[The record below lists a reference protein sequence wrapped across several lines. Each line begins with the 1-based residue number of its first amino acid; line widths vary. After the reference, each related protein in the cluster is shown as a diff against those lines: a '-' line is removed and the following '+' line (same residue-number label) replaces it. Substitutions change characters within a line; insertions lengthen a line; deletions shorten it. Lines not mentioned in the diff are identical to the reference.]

1 MKQLRLSSIDD
12 ETLQL
17 KTRKTKTER
26 VTERL
31 ETLVPWSALI
41 ELIKPCYFV
50 SGRRGRQPY
59 DLELMLRIHL
69 LQVVY
74 NMSDP
79 QMEDFLLENHTARKF
94 VGLMYIDRTPDETT
108 ILHFRHFLEK
118 HDFGKKIFE
127 LINERFN
134 EAGLT
139 LCKGRI
145 IDASFIESPT
155 STKNRTHSRDPEMAS
170 GKKGNTWHFGMK
182 MHIATD
188 ECIGLA
194 TNAVYGPANEHDIV
208 RARDL
213 ISEETE
219 DVYGD
224 AGYLGIDKR
233 EEFKAD
239 DSNPNRQYWINQRP
253 GKLKLYSPDDA
264 FRVVEHMKSSI
275 RCKVEHVF
283 ARIKLQMGY
292 RKTRYRGIQKNAHR
306 INTML
311 ALANLFTWDCWRRR
325 VLG

>member
-74 NMSDP
+74 NLSDP
-79 QMEDFLLENHTARKF
+79 QMEDFLLENNTARKF

-145 IDASFIESPT
+145 IDASFIEAPT
-155 STKNRTHSRDPEMAS
+155 STKNRTHSRDSEMAS

-182 MHIATD
+182 MHVATD
-188 ECIGLA
+188 ECIGIA
-194 TNAVYGPANEHDIV
+194 TCA
-208 RARDL
+208 RARKWNGF
-213 ISEETE
+213 S
-219 DVYGD
+219 
-224 AGYLGIDKR
+224 
-233 EEFKAD
+233 
-239 DSNPNRQYWINQRP
+239 
-253 GKLKLYSPDDA
+253 LKMERASLT
-264 FRVVEHMKSSI
+264 VE
-275 RCKVEHVF
+275 R
-283 ARIKLQMGY
+283 
-292 RKTRYRGIQKNAHR
+292 RGH
-306 INTML
+306 
-311 ALANLFTWDCWRRR
+311 
-325 VLG
+325 

>member
-1 MKQLRLSSIDD
+1 MKKLRLSSIDD

-31 ETLVPWSALI
+31 ETLVPWSTLI

-74 NMSDP
+74 NLSDP
-79 QMEDFLLENHTARKF
+79 QMEDFLLENNTARKF

-108 ILHFRHFLEK
+108 ILHFRHFLGK

-145 IDASFIESPT
+145 IDVSFIESST
-155 STKNRTHSRDPEMAS
+155 STKNRKHSRDP
-170 GKKGNTWHFGMK
+170 
-182 MHIATD
+182 
-188 ECIGLA
+188 
-194 TNAVYGPANEHDIV
+194 
-208 RARDL
+208 
-213 ISEETE
+213 
-219 DVYGD
+219 
-224 AGYLGIDKR
+224 
-233 EEFKAD
+233 
-239 DSNPNRQYWINQRP
+239 
-253 GKLKLYSPDDA
+253 
-264 FRVVEHMKSSI
+264 
-275 RCKVEHVF
+275 
-283 ARIKLQMGY
+283 
-292 RKTRYRGIQKNAHR
+292 
-306 INTML
+306 
-311 ALANLFTWDCWRRR
+311 
-325 VLG
+325 

>member
-1 MKQLRLSSIDD
+1 MKRRSSI
-12 ETLQL
+12 
-17 KTRKTKTER
+17 
-26 VTERL
+26 
-31 ETLVPWSALI
+31 
-41 ELIKPCYFV
+41 
-50 SGRRGRQPY
+50 
-59 DLELMLRIHL
+59 
-69 LQVVY
+69 
-74 NMSDP
+74 SDI
-79 QMEDFLLENHTARKF
+79 
-94 VGLMYIDRTPDETT
+94 Y
-108 ILHFRHFLEK
+108 FLEK
-118 HDFGKKIFE
+118 HDFGRKIFE

-145 IDASFIESPT
+145 IDASFIEAPT
-155 STKNRTHSRDPEMAS
+155 STKNRTHSRDSEMAS

-182 MHIATD
+182 MHVATD
-188 ECIGLA
+188 ECIGIA
-194 TNAVYGPANEHDIV
+194 TDAVYGPANEHDIV

-219 DVYGD
+219 NVYGD

-311 ALANLFTWDCWRRR
+311 ALANLFTWDCRDRGCWGNCARC
-325 VLG
+325 LGNGPKKPIFMEIESLLTL

>member
-31 ETLVPWSALI
+31 ETLVPWSTLI
-41 ELIKPCYFV
+41 ELIKPCYFA

-74 NMSDP
+74 NMSDL

-108 ILHFRHFLEK
+108 IFHFRHFLGK

-145 IDASFIESPT
+145 IDVSFIESPT
-155 STKNRTHSRDPEMAS
+155 STKNRTHSRDP
-170 GKKGNTWHFGMK
+170 
-182 MHIATD
+182 
-188 ECIGLA
+188 
-194 TNAVYGPANEHDIV
+194 
-208 RARDL
+208 
-213 ISEETE
+213 
-219 DVYGD
+219 
-224 AGYLGIDKR
+224 
-233 EEFKAD
+233 
-239 DSNPNRQYWINQRP
+239 
-253 GKLKLYSPDDA
+253 
-264 FRVVEHMKSSI
+264 
-275 RCKVEHVF
+275 
-283 ARIKLQMGY
+283 
-292 RKTRYRGIQKNAHR
+292 
-306 INTML
+306 
-311 ALANLFTWDCWRRR
+311 
-325 VLG
+325 